1 MILLDTHILIW
12 LDQGNNLLGQKARE
26 KIDTALQND
35 TLVVSA
41 ITFWE
46 LSMLQRKG
54 RIQLPEIQNW
64 RNSLLEMGLIEIPID
79 GKVSILSND
88 LADFHPDPADRF
100 IVASTILINATIVT
114 ADQRILD
121 WDGSLNRLDGR
132 H

>member
-12 LDQGNNLLGQKARE
+12 LDQGNSLLGQQARE
-26 KIDTALQND
+26 AIDNALQNQRL
-35 TLVVSA
+35 TVSA

-46 LSMLQRKG
+46 VSMLQRKG
-54 RIQLPEIQNW
+54 RIQLPEPQGW
-64 RNSLLEMGLIEIPID
+64 RRALLGMGLIEIPVD
-79 GKVSILSND
+79 GKLGIYSND

-100 IVASTILINATIVT
+100 IVASAIQYNATLVT

-121 WDGSLNRLDGR
+121 WGGSLLRLDGR